1 MSQAEPIRKL
11 GIIAG
16 SGLLPAQIIES
27 CKATGRDYFILG
39 IEGHADA
46 TLLAN
51 NPHRM
56 VRLGAVG
63 EALTALRE
71 NQVKDIILA
80 GRVGRP
86 SIASL
91 RPDFT
96 ATKLIAR
103 LGKKIFNGDDS
114 LLKSVI
120 NYLEEE
126 GFNVVSAQDV
136 LQSLIAPKSVL
147 TKRKPTVQELS
158 DITLGFKAAHALGA
172 LDIGQAVVIENGY
185 ILAVEAAEGTDGLL
199 ARTAALKQYDAGV
212 GILIKCKKPTQEK
225 RADLPTIGPDT
236 VEVAHKAGLA
246 GIAVEAGFSIILDQK
261 KLIERADELSL
272 FVIGFAHD

>member
-1 MSQAEPIRKL
+1 MLQAEPTRKL

-46 TLLAN
+46 ALLADS
-51 NPHRM
+51 PHRM
-56 VRLGAVG
+56 VRLGALNDS
-63 EALTALRE
+63 LTALRE
-71 NQVKDIILA
+71 HHVQDILLA

-91 RPDFT
+91 RPDLT

-120 NYLEEE
+120 HYLEEE
-126 GFNVVSAQDV
+126 GFNVVSAQDI
-136 LQSLIAPKSVL
+136 LQSLIAPAAVL
-147 TKRKPTVQELS
+147 SKRKPTEQELA
-158 DITLGFKAAHALGA
+158 DIKIGFNAAHTLGA

-199 ARTAALKQYDAGV
+199 ARTLALKQYDAGV
-212 GILIKCKKPTQEK
+212 GILVKCKKPTQEK

-236 VEVAHKAGLA
+236 IESVHKAGLA
-246 GIAVEAGFSIILDQK
+246 GIAVEAGHSIILDQK
-261 KLIERADELSL
+261 KLIERADALSL
-272 FVIGFAHD
+272 FVVGCTHD